1 MSFHKKIEQQLARKF
16 SPKEETILID
26 YQDAVFYGPRLQAKE
41 MGRLLAIAWK
51 AVTAWVKGLAN
62 VSRPRNIDKLP
73 NHLRQDIGLAPAVG
87 SVNNTASRGYI

>member
-26 YQDAVFYGPRLQAKE
+26 YQDAVFYGRRLQAKE

-51 AVTAWVKGLAN
+51 AVTAWVRGSAN
-62 VSRPRNIDKLP
+62 VSRSRNIDKLP
-73 NHLRQDIGLAPAVG
+73 NHLRHDIGLTPAIG